1 MIGEVINIGI
11 YGKLNRRNKLWLSVK
26 LSNNTTCTRDIKTL
40 NLQ

>member
-1 MIGEVINIGI
+1 MIGKIQYTRI
-11 YGKLNRRNKLWLSVK
+11 YTKLNRRNKLWLSVK

>member
-11 YGKLNRRNKLWLSVK
+11 YDKFNRRNKLWSCDK